1 MSEYRVTEDDLHAY
15 VDGHLDAG
23 RRLAVERWLA
33 EDPEAAARAEDYRA
47 QSALLHEMFDS
58 VLREPAPVA
67 VDALAGRLSGRLAGN
82 DNSPPWYTR
91 PWMRAAAAV
100 VLLVTG
106 VAGGYLGRGAV
117 TPTPA
122 MVEKEKGRSLQL
134 FAEEATQAH
143 RFYTSDERF
152 QVEMGADDR
161 GALDSFLSQRVGR
174 DIFGPDLGR
183 IGYRL
188 IGGRSLPTD
197 TGAGAQYMY
206 INDQGKRITLFVGNP
221 VSGAETSFRF
231 AQNGDVAAFYWVEG
245 STAYALIGRLSKD
258 ELQNISTAVYD
269 EVKSGRSK
277 RQSQQQPPADNQQ
290 QHSNEGPPQD
300 TMNPVQPVSD
310 TRNKES

>member
-33 EDPEAAARAEDYRA
+33 EDAEAAARVEDYRV

-58 VLREPAPVA
+58 VLREPASVP
-67 VDALAGRLSGRLAGN
+67 VDALAERLKGRLAGN
-82 DNSPPWYTR
+82 DNAPPWYTR
-91 PWMRAAAAV
+91 TWMRTAAAV

-117 TPTPA
+117 APSPVA
-122 MVEKEKGRSLQL
+122 MERGHSLQL

-206 INDQGKRITLFVGNP
+206 VSEQGKRITLFVGNP

-231 AQNGDVAAFYWVEG
+231 AQNGDVAGFYWVEG
-245 STAYALIGRLSKD
+245 STAYALIGRLSKED
-258 ELQNISTAVYD
+258 LQNISKAVYE

-277 RQSQQQPPADNQQ
+277 RQSQQQPPADSQPQ
-290 QHSNEGPPQD
+290 YGKDGQPQD
-300 TMNPVQPVSD
+300 QMNPVQPVSD
-310 TRNKES
+310 TRNKDS